1 MIKFTIITL
10 FIVLPYVGC
19 FSQQL
24 EYSEVVKAKMDQNKI
39 DGLPLTS
46 GLEFIYTIVPNSEYT
61 QFYPKDD
68 NSLLVSSLNIIK
80 FDLSLNKYVIIN
92 ENNSG
97 LIIKIYSDNEIL
109 MDAIKWSFYN
119 KNLKPLSIM
128 PEVLL
133 KN

>member
-1 MIKFTIITL
+1 MKKL
-10 FIVLPYVGC
+10 LYV
-19 FSQQL
+19 FFLILSVQL
-24 EYSEVVKAKMDQNKI
+24 NAQHAYYSDEVKAKMNQNKI